1 MKRVNETGIKQKG
14 TPHIVYWDS
23 VQGREEQ

>member
-1 MKRVNETGIKQKG
+1 MKRVNETGLKQKA

-23 VQGREEQ
+23 VRCREEQ